1 MQPALTLSYHWYC
14 KDMASSERQVELGR
28 FLRDRRARVQP
39 ADVGLP
45 GGARRRVAGL
55 RREEVALLAGVGI
68 SWYTMLENGSA
79 SGVSQAT
86 LTAIAQA
93 LQLSAG
99 ETDYL
104 VELGGEARIL
114 VPFEQPDPLTR
125 AALDAIATVPAY
137 ICTAQWLVPA
147 WNAAMSLVWDIGPP
161 GGTPFNIVERMFL
174 DPKLRAM
181 HGDRFEA
188 FARSLVAMVRSG
200 AGRRIDDPE
209 YRRMYEALRAD
220 AVFRAAW
227 DGYEIATPA
236 GTIATRVTSAAVGD
250 FAYEALT
257 LSVLDDAGYFI
268 VMQVPDEPSAARLRA
283 ALAP

>member
-1 MQPALTLSYHWYC
+1 
-14 KDMASSERQVELGR
+14 MASSERQVELGR

-104 VELGGEARIL
+104 VELGGEARML
-114 VPFEQPDPLTR
+114 VPLEQPDRLTR

-161 GGTPFNIVERMFL
+161 GGAPFNIVERMFL

-283 ALAP
+283 VLAP